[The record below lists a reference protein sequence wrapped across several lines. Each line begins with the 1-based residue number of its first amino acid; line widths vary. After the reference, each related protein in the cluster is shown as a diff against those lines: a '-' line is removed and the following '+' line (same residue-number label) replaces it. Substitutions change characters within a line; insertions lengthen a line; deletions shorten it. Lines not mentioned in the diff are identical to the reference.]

1 MAAVKEFVEH
11 KKIDCDFYLTRALDV
26 YLDSGHATEVEG
38 SYQELLRIGAASLG
52 DVQFIANKDA
62 ERVRKQSTSAKSHS
76 TNTSLG
82 LDIWSKRREM
92 LFLIYCGSHMALQAD
107 LASAS

>member
-62 ERVRKQSTSAKSHS
+62 ERVRKQ
-76 TNTSLG
+76 
-82 LDIWSKRREM
+82 
-92 LFLIYCGSHMALQAD
+92 
-107 LASAS
+107 